1 MHFRQVK
8 DAGVIELQYAVD
20 QEEEIAAANVRK
32 LDPETARMWSAGF
45 ISQKPFNCPFQQK
58 GEWVD
63 AILYA
68 AYRNGLPLC
77 KEIMG
82 LTASIISIESSFRS
96 DPAVA
101 DPSRGEDLSSQLDRT
116 EKEFFQ
122 KYGAWLS
129 IPPVPQLYQRY
140 KDKYYPRLLQCRT
153 EGEVEVV
160 AEKLLTK

>member
-1 MHFRQVK
+1 
-8 DAGVIELQYAVD
+8 
-20 QEEEIAAANVRK
+20 
-32 LDPETARMWSAGF
+32 
-45 ISQKPFNCPFQQK
+45 
-58 GEWVD
+58 
-63 AILYA
+63 
-68 AYRNGLPLC
+68 
-77 KEIMG
+77 MG

-140 KDKYYPRLLQCRT
+140 KDKYYPRSTSVSDR
-153 EGEVEVV
+153 GRVEVV
-160 AEKLLTK
+160 AREIADEMKRDVSILPEFMRTFVHKEN